1 MKKANGP
8 RGSVKKKRL
17 TEMLSLSG
25 LLGGEGRQAC
35 AFLVPLKLQT
45 LVPLRLCWHW
55 MGFLATT
62 PCLCDFSSHL
72 YSLAPKPLISKTL
85 SSRG

>member
-17 TEMLSLSG
+17 TEMLSVGSSG
-25 LLGGEGRQAC
+25 VRRQAC